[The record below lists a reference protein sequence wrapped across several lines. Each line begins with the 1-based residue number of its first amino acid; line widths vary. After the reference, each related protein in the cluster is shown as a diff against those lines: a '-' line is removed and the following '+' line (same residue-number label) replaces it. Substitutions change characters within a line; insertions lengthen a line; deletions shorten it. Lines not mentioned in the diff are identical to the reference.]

1 MIVEIKRGDIFYINK
16 GDTVGSE
23 QQAGRPAIVVS
34 NDKCNEH
41 SPVIEVVFLTRK
53 WKKPLPTH
61 VQIMSTGMRS
71 TALCEQITAVDVER
85 IGDFKGHL
93 TDEEMAQVDH
103 ALLVSVGLDQLPI
116 NRENELTMDAAL
128 AILALRYVQ
137 DYLTKPHEEAFQHG

>member
-1 MIVEIKRGDIFYINK
+1 MAIFSISTK
-16 GDTVGSE
+16 GIPSVLNNRLAALLSLSRMTNAMST
-23 QQAGRPAIVVS
+23 ALLS
-34 NDKCNEH
+34 
-41 SPVIEVVFLTRK
+41 VVFLTRK